1 MLLKLSHL
9 FSVVRFFIIM
19 KIYHYTSIETL
30 ALILHSK
37 KIRFN
42 RLDRVDDVEE
52 SCYGSGPTNA
62 RLGMYSFVSCWTK
75 DAMENLSLWKMYTG
89 YKGVRIGID
98 EDMFI
103 TYRVNDQF
111 RSFFPGVGDIT
122 KEYLVFSNMNE
133 ARLYDVEYVPNP
145 EEEIKRISELHD
157 DGRTYIETH
166 IGRIGFYKRKE
177 WEFQKE
183 SRFKVMLLPVRYE
196 YLKKYSSMDDFN
208 LFFKMITDSF
218 QATQTNYP
226 LKTEYID
233 MPLNPEKMKTME
245 IMLGPQTSEAEMLIV
260 QSLLRD
266 YPDVTIRRSYFYGKI
281 NKR

>member
-1 MLLKLSHL
+1 M
-9 FSVVRFFIIM
+9 R
-19 KIYHYTSIETL
+19 IYHYTSIETL

-42 RLDRVDDVEE
+42 RLDQVDDIEE
-52 SCYGSGPTNA
+52 SCYGSGPTNTK
-62 RLGMYSFVSCWTK
+62 LGMYNFVSCWTK
-75 DAMENLSLWKMYTG
+75 DEIENLSLWKMYTG

-103 TYRVNDQF
+103 TYQVNDQF
-111 RSFFPGVGDIT
+111 KSFFPHIGNFT
-122 KEYLVFSNMNE
+122 KEYLGFSYMNE
-133 ARLYDVEYVPNP
+133 AKLYDVKYVPNP
-145 EEEIKRISELHD
+145 KEEIKKISELQN
-157 DGRTYIETH
+157 DGRTYIKTH
-166 IGRIGFYKRKE
+166 IDRIGFYKRKE

-183 SRFKVMLLPVRYE
+183 SRFKVMLLPIRYE
-196 YLKKYSSMDDFN
+196 YLNKYSSMDNFN
-208 LFFKMITDSF
+208 LFFNMITDSL

-226 LKTEYID
+226 LKTKYID
-233 MPLNPEKMKTME
+233 MPLNSEKMKNME

-266 YPDVTIRRSYFYGKI
+266 YPEVAIRRSYFYGKI

>member
-9 FSVVRFFIIM
+9 FSVVRFYIIM

-30 ALILHSK
+30 ALILHSN

-122 KEYLVFSNMNE
+122 REYIVLSYMNE
-133 ARLYDVEYVPNP
+133 ARLYDVKYVPNP
-145 EEEIKRISELHD
+145 EEEIKNISEFKNY
-157 DGRTYIETH
+157 GRTYIKTH
-166 IGRIGFYKRKE
+166 ISRIGFYKRKE

-183 SRFKVMLLPVRYE
+183 SRFKVMLLPVYNE
-196 YLKKYSSMDDFN
+196 NLKEQSSMNDFE
-208 LFFKMITDSF
+208 LFFNSIIDSVR
-218 QATQTNYP
+218 ATQVNYP